1 MDVSFV
7 VAVAENGII
16 GNNNELPWRL
26 PSDLKR
32 FRKITMGK
40 PILMGRK
47 TFLSIGKP
55 LDGRAN
61 IILSRDKGFYHEG
74 IHIVNDVQAALKLG
88 EEQTIA
94 SDVSEMM
101 IIGGAEIYSAFMPY
115 ATRIYFTQVH
125 ATPEGDAYFPALDLE
140 IWEEIERE
148 YVIAGPKDSAD
159 FTNILYQKSLI

>member
-16 GNNNELPWRL
+16 GKNNELPWRL

-32 FRKITMGK
+32 FRKLTMGK

-61 IILSRDKGFYHEG
+61 IVLSRDKGFYYEG
-74 IHIVNDVQAALKLG
+74 VHIVGDVQAALKLG
-88 EEQTIA
+88 EEQAIA
-94 SDVSEMM
+94 SGVSELM
-101 IIGGAEIYSAFMPY
+101 IIGGAEIYSAFMPF
-115 ATRIYFTQVH
+115 ATRIYYTQVH
-125 ATPEGDAYFPALDLE
+125 TTPEGDAFFPALDLD
-140 IWEEIERE
+140 IWEEVEQ
-148 YVIAGPKDSAD
+148 VFVKASPKDSAD
-159 FTNILYQKSLI
+159 FTNILYEKHN